1 MNGKVVLSFI
11 LGAAA
16 GATGMYFGMKKACE
30 TYIDN
35 EINQFK
41 ADYEAAHREKAEEK
55 SEDLKEMEKNLKEM
69 EKNLEEDA
77 EKALKKYSTA
87 TEKSISSVDTGK
99 NEADAK
105 LERINYAKIR
115 TPDIEKIDEIDV
127 ENRVGAAIGS
137 VIIDPS
143 DYMEDDGLKRV
154 VWNYLP
160 KENKVYSEDGTEEIM
175 DGIELLGEENLDS
188 FGEFEVDTLYVKNA
202 REGIKIDCIQYED
215 MTYDEFLEEITL

>member
-1 MNGKVVLSFI
+1 MSGKVVLSFV

-16 GATGMYFGMKKACE
+16 GAAGMYFGMKQACE
-30 TYIDN
+30 VYIDK
-35 EINQFK
+35 EIEQFK
-41 ADYEAAHREKAEEK
+41 ADYEATHKEKPEEK
-55 SEDLKEMEKNLKEM
+55 SKDLKEMNE
-69 EKNLEEDA
+69 NLEKDA
-77 EKALKKYSTA
+77 EKALKKYASA
-87 TEKSISSVDTGK
+87 TQKSISSVDTGK

-105 LERINYAKIR
+105 LERVNYAKIR
-115 TPDIEKIDEIDV
+115 TPDIDKIDEIDV
-127 ENRVGAAIGS
+127 EKNVDCAIGP
-137 VIIDPS
+137 VVIDPS

-202 REGIKIDCIQYED
+202 REGVKIDCIQYED
-215 MTYDEFLEEITL
+215 MTYDEFLEEVTLR

>member
-1 MNGKVVLSFI
+1 MSGKVVLSFI
-11 LGAAA
+11 LGATG
-16 GATGMYFGMKKACE
+16 GATAMYFGMKKACE

-41 ADYEAAHREKAEEK
+41 ADYEAAHKEKAEEK
-55 SEDLKEMEKNLKEM
+55 SEDLKEMDKNLA
-69 EKNLEEDA
+69 NDA

-99 NEADAK
+99 DEADAK
-105 LERINYAKIR
+105 LKRINYAKIR
-115 TPDIEKIDEIDV
+115 TPDIEKIDEIDI
-127 ENRVGAAIGS
+127 EKRVGAAIGP

-160 KENKVYSEDGTEEIM
+160 KEHKVYSEDGTEEIM
-175 DGIELLGEENLDS
+175 DGIDLLGEENLDS

-215 MTYDEFLEEITL
+215 MTYDEFLEEVTL